1 MCRKLQGI
9 ESCGVCGPVYELRIY
24 AAAEDR
30 LGHLIK
36 RFQNHPDRLFKKHR
50 MEPIAYWLPT
60 DGTVKKNLSPIKYTS
75 AC

>member
-1 MCRKLQGI
+1 MPR
-9 ESCGVCGPVYELRIY
+9 VDVGPIYELRIY

-36 RFQNHPDRLFKKHR
+36 RFREHTDRLFRKHK

-60 DGTVKKNLSPIKYTS
+60 DGT
-75 AC
+75 A